1 MFKKILI
8 AAASVLVIAGTA
20 LLFTKSFMH
29 LTVSEADVSAGR
41 ALLSEQNEQDIS
53 TVEQE
58 IQQVQFARDE
68 AARQQREA
76 EEAAL
81 RAQHEAEAAALA
93 AAAEAEK
100 QVYFELW
107 SEEANA
113 MADADQFKGIFSN
126 SMTIGDSIVEGI
138 LDCDLMLPAN
148 VLYKIGGN
156 VEYNFMNFIPDV
168 QSFQPDNIF
177 LYVGFNDMGIYYGDK
192 EKYYNSMVTFISQLQ
207 AACPGVPIYWSEII
221 PVISTE
227 FLESE
232 EYWKSAEYNQI
243 IRQVCDEYGVTFIPT
258 NDLVKQ
264 EFYYKDGYHMIYP
277 YYPLWLRR
285 MAEYSGLM

>member
-1 MFKKILI
+1 M
-8 AAASVLVIAGTA
+8 IAGTT

-29 LTVSEADVSAGR
+29 VSKPDTDASTGQTVLAQLE
-41 ALLSEQNEQDIS
+41 EQDPVS
-53 TVEQE
+53 VEQQ
-58 IQQVQFARDE
+58 IQAVQGARQE
-68 AARQQREA
+68 AARLQREA

-81 RAQHEAEAAALA
+81 RAQHEAELAAI
-93 AAAEAEK
+93 AAAEESERQAI
-100 QVYFELW
+100 FEQW
-107 SEEANA
+107 SAEANA
-113 MADADQFKGIFSN
+113 IADADQFKGIFAN
-126 SMTIGDSIVEGI
+126 SVIIGDSIVGGI
-138 LDCDLMLPAN
+138 LECDLMLPSS

-168 QSFQPDNIF
+168 QALQPDNIF
-177 LYVGFNDMGIYYGDK
+177 LYVGFNDMGIYYGDR

-232 EYWKSAEYNQI
+232 EYWNSPEYNQI